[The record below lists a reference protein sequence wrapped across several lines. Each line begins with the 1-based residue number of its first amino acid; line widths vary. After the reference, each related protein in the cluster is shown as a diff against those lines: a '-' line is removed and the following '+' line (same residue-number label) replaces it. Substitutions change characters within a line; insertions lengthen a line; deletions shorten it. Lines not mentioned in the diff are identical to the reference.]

1 LVATSSVH
9 APVVVLK
16 RNTSLERPTGLQ
28 LPNVRGRMRM
38 MAIESDEREVKEKCG
53 SCPIEN
59 AAENNE
65 TCGFAPAKNKDIV
78 AQAGHGVVRQRAW
91 SENGPVRCEK
101 IKRQTFIE

>member
-1 LVATSSVH
+1 
-9 APVVVLK
+9 
-16 RNTSLERPTGLQ
+16 
-28 LPNVRGRMRM
+28 M